1 MEKLQSRKEK
11 KCRAYISKDA
21 QIKALKERNKELE
34 EFELDNIELKN
45 ANKLA
50 HERIKELERSIEQLE
65 IELQ

>member
-1 MEKLQSRKEK
+1 MEKQEIRKQK

>member
-1 MEKLQSRKEK
+1 MENQEIRKQK

>member
-50 HERIKELERSIEQLE
+50 HERIKELEQSIEQLK